1 VWRETPVHHIDRNY
15 SASSHRRRRRRQT
28 HIIPAV
34 MSSLYIYSGPCMR
47 CCDMHACGLN
57 PHASSTLK
65 KKNPHYYTNSCI
77 VHTTRA
83 PCRYVYIKSTDYLG
97 RLTFSIQEFVANIF
111 FAFVQISCNASCTIW
126 LKKLTNNHQSVMLV
140 QISTVKK

>member
-1 VWRETPVHHIDRNY
+1 
-15 SASSHRRRRRRQT
+15 
-28 HIIPAV
+28 
-34 MSSLYIYSGPCMR
+34 MR

-65 KKNPHYYTNSCI
+65 KKTPHYYTNSCI

-97 RLTFSIQEFVANIF
+97 RLTFSIQEFVANLHL
-111 FAFVQISCNASCTIW
+111 SRSY
-126 LKKLTNNHQSVMLV
+126 KYHVMLLV
-140 QISTVKK
+140 QFG